1 MEGEMP
7 EPQLNKKDEIEND
20 FMIEKI
26 KERPVNKKK
35 LLRRTITTAAMA
47 VIFGLIACFT
57 FLVLEPVINSWLYPE
72 EKPQIVVF
80 PEDQQEMSPEEMLS
94 GNMQQENQANQT
106 TESTDSV
113 VLEKEQIREILDEVT
128 LSKDNYKQLY
138 YAMSSYVTEL
148 NQYMVTVTGVT
159 SNIDW
164 FNDVEERSNQS
175 YGAII
180 ANNGKELLILAD
192 YTPLKGAESL
202 TLTFQNGTK
211 VEAQLKGLDAATNLA
226 IIAVEQEALSK
237 ETYVDAI
244 KIAALGSSNG
254 KNMVG
259 TPVVALGS
267 PMGVGGSIG
276 YGMVAAV
283 STPQSGADTNYKFL
297 QTDIAGSQSASGIIF
312 NLNGQIIG
320 VITNKKSGSD
330 MKNQITAYGITE
342 LKKRIE
348 KLSNGQA
355 MAYLGISGVDVTRE
369 ANEDLHVPYGAY
381 VTEVEMDSPSMLA
394 GIQQGDVLTAINGN
408 PLFTYSEYTTVL
420 LQMQP
425 GDTVKLTVMRL
436 AQDEYKEMQFAIEL
450 GEAQ

>member
-1 MEGEMP
+1 MP

-35 LLRRTITTAAMA
+35 LLRRTIITAAMA

-106 TESTDSV
+106 NESTDSV
-113 VLEKEQIREILDEVT
+113 VLEKEQIREILNDVT
-128 LSKDNYKQLY
+128 LGKDNYKQLY
-138 YAMSSYVTEL
+138 YAMSDYVAEL

-226 IIAVEQEALSK
+226 IIAVDQEALSK

-244 KIAALGSSNG
+244 KIATLGSSNG

-297 QTDIAGSQSASGIIF
+297 QTDIAGSQNASGILF

-348 KLSNGQA
+348 KLSNGQK

-369 ANEDLHVPYGAY
+369 ANESLHVPYGAY

>member
-1 MEGEMP
+1 MP

-26 KERPVNKKK
+26 KERPFNKKK
-35 LLRRTITTAAMA
+35 LLRRTIITAAMA

-106 TESTDSV
+106 NESTDSV
-113 VLEKEQIREILDEVT
+113 VLEKEQIREILNDVT
-128 LSKDNYKQLY
+128 LGKDNYKQLY
-138 YAMSSYVTEL
+138 YAMSDYVAEL

-226 IIAVEQEALSK
+226 IIAVDQEALSK

-244 KIAALGSSNG
+244 KIATLGSSNG

-297 QTDIAGSQSASGIIF
+297 QTDIAGSQSASGILF

-348 KLSNGQA
+348 KLSNGQK

-369 ANEDLHVPYGAY
+369 ANEGLHVPYGAY

>member
-1 MEGEMP
+1 MP

-35 LLRRTITTAAMA
+35 LLRRTIITAAMA

-106 TESTDSV
+106 NESTDSV
-113 VLEKEQIREILDEVT
+113 VLEKEQIREILNDVT
-128 LSKDNYKQLY
+128 LGKDNYKQLY
-138 YAMSSYVTEL
+138 YAMSDYVAEL

-226 IIAVEQEALSK
+226 IIAVDQEALSK

-244 KIAALGSSNG
+244 KIATLGSSNG

-297 QTDIAGSQSASGIIF
+297 QTDIAGSQNASGILF

-348 KLSNGQA
+348 KLSNGQK

-369 ANEDLHVPYGAY
+369 ANESLHVPYGAY

-425 GDTVKLTVMRL
+425 GDTVELTVMRL